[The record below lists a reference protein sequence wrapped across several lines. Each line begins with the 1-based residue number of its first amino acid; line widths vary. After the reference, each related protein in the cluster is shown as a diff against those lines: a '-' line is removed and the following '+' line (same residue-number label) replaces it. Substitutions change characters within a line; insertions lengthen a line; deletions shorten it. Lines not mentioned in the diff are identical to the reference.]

1 MPQPKSEVAPKGIKT
16 EKVESTYM
24 LQDDRELTIMEFLN
38 EVAVQSYESRS
49 ERFKSLISKENP
61 YLALFTA
68 LIKMPRKV
76 AKQNSSNLC

>member
-1 MPQPKSEVAPKGIKT
+1 
-16 EKVESTYM
+16 M

-38 EVAVQSYESRS
+38 EVAAQSYESRS

-68 LIKMPRKV
+68 LIKMPRKGQV
-76 AKQNSSNLC
+76 AG